1 MSGNGSNGTGF
12 IGASLKRK
20 EDARFLTGRGRY
32 TDDINLPG
40 QLYAHLLRS
49 TVAHANL
56 GSVDTSAAEAAPGVH
71 AVFTGP
77 DMEGVGGIPTGWLI
91 HSKDGSPMVEPAH
104 PAMAIGK
111 VRHVGEIVAIVVAE
125 TRDQARAAAAL
136 IDIDY
141 QELPAAAS
149 LEAARADGAP
159 LVWTK
164 PAATCATTGRWGTAR
179 PRKAPSTAPPTS
191 SPSTW

>member
-1 MSGNGSNGTGF
+1 MSDNGSNGTGF

-77 DMEGVGGIPTGWLI
+77 EMQG
-91 HSKDGSPMVEPAH
+91 
-104 PAMAIGK
+104 
-111 VRHVGEIVAIVVAE
+111 
-125 TRDQARAAAAL
+125 
-136 IDIDY
+136 
-141 QELPAAAS
+141 
-149 LEAARADGAP
+149 
-159 LVWTK
+159 
-164 PAATCATTGRWGTAR
+164 
-179 PRKAPSTAPPTS
+179 
-191 SPSTW
+191 